1 MNQVSLQN
9 DPFEVLKARAN
20 LVTDNYAI
28 LNETL
33 EQGTEV
39 AQLLKSVL
47 KIDGRLRSQKVWVDE
62 IDGRQI
68 FHEISVLKLI
78 GSLRKRLLVFT
89 FTSDVSFTIK
99 VL

>member
-9 DPFEVLKARAN
+9 DPFDLLKARAN

-47 KIDGRLRSQKVWVDE
+47 KIDGHLRSQKVWVDE
-62 IDGRQI
+62 MDGRQI
-68 FHEISVLKLI
+68 FHEISVIKLI